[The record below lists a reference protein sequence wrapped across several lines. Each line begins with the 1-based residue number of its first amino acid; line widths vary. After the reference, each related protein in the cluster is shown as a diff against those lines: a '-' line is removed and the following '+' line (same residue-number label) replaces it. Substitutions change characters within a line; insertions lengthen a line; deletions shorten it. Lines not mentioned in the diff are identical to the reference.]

1 MDQIVVLVIGIIVGY
16 WLAIFFR
23 GIFNMSALRD
33 AVQAVQAAVAEAVAL
48 NTALKTQVG
57 DLQKQIA
64 DRDAQIA
71 EEAQAVVDLN
81 AAAAQLKGGQ

>member
-1 MDQIVVLVIGIIVGY
+1 
-16 WLAIFFR
+16 
-23 GIFNMSALRD
+23 MSALRD